1 MITKLVRV
9 SCPDCG
15 YDVSAEDAQRKD
27 GLVRVRSHG
36 YTDPM
41 NDCPASNCL
50 I

>member
-15 YDVSAEDAQRKD
+15 YDVSAEDGQRED
-27 GLVRVRSHG
+27 GLVRVKAHG

-41 NDCPASNCL
+41 SDCSASNTL